1 MRLKVDTRTGE
12 VLLTIPP
19 RASRKK
25 AVEWASGHRAWIEE
39 ALDRIQ
45 PRTAVAPGSN
55 LPYLGRPHLVD
66 WRPDQTRAVECKG
79 ETISLGG
86 PEDAVEQ
93 RLIRWLK
100 MQAKAVLTEETQ
112 EFAVKAG
119 VKVTHV
125 GIGDP
130 VSRWGS
136 CSTSGTIR
144 YSWRLILAPDW
155 VRRATVAHEVAH
167 RIHMNRGPQFHAL
180 VEELLGCDP
189 LPARQWLRDE
199 GASLHRIGS
208 AKRA

>member
-1 MRLKVDTRTGE
+1 MRLKVDSRTGE

-19 RASRKK
+19 RANRKK

-39 ALDRIQ
+39 ALDRIE
-45 PRTAVAPGSN
+45 PRSAIAAGSTI
-55 LPYLGRPHLVD
+55 LYLGKPHLVD
-66 WRPDQTRAVECKG
+66 WSPDRPRTVTCTDEL
-79 ETISLGG
+79 ISLGG

-100 MQAKAVLTEETQ
+100 LQAKTVLSAETEE
-112 EFAVKAG
+112 FAAKAG
-119 VKVTHV
+119 VEVTRV

-144 YSWRLILAPDW
+144 YSWRLILAAPW

-167 RIHMNRGPQFHAL
+167 RVHMNHGPLFHAL
-180 VEELLGCDP
+180 VEELLGWDP
-189 LPARQWLRDE
+189 LPARQWLRTE

-208 AKRA
+208 PPRA